1 MGITSSS
8 VVRVFHIRMLNI
20 SEKRSAHAR
29 GKHIPNAS
37 FQTTPATKLVN
48 TLDTHARCIDV
59 CMART
64 HASSHTRKNTHLTT
78 INSLQSVPRI
88 DASAQVRRTAWLY
101 APDSDT
107 LTTVIS
113 IEGHTQT
120 AGPAGTKVARDTEVY
135 THLLYL

>member
-1 MGITSSS
+1 MRAGNTSQT
-8 VVRVFHIRMLNI
+8 RVFKQHLLQSWLTRLIP
-20 SEKRSAHAR
+20 HAR
-29 GKHIPNAS
+29 
-37 FQTTPATKLVN
+37 
-48 TLDTHARCIDV
+48 RIDV